1 MNDQTAKKRENKVL
15 RRNEYYAIQDV
26 FDGLYAKSKQGAIFT
41 DLMSLITS
49 PQNIAL
55 AYRRIKRNKG
65 SRTPGTNMGTIEQI
79 AERGNDI
86 LVDYVQRRLAN
97 YKPHPVRRVMIP
109 KDNGK
114 ERPLG
119 IPSRYAKLSFTNIAM
134 ASVQTAI
141 RTMQS
146 AGFGFWHLQ

>member
-1 MNDQTAKKRENKVL
+1 MTDQTAKKRENKVL

-49 PQNIAL
+49 PQNIAI

-86 LVDYVQRRLAN
+86 LVDGGDGYRNIDIVSRDAYELIHTKDIARAKELIEKLLSEGLWNENALKKTNN
-97 YKPHPVRRVMIP
+97 YRILVGNTII
-109 KDNGK
+109 
-114 ERPLG
+114 E
-119 IPSRYAKLSFTNIAM
+119 
-134 ASVQTAI
+134 
-141 RTMQS
+141 
-146 AGFGFWHLQ
+146 

>member
-1 MNDQTAKKRENKVL
+1 MTDQTAKKRENKVL

-41 DLMSLITS
+41 DLMSLI
-49 PQNIAL
+49 A
-55 AYRRIKRNKG
+55 
-65 SRTPGTNMGTIEQI
+65 EQ
-79 AERGNDI
+79 GNDF
-86 LVDYVQRRLAN
+86 LVDYVQQRLAN

-119 IPSRYAKLSFTNIAM
+119 IPTIEDRLI
-134 ASVQTAI
+134 
-141 RTMQS
+141 
-146 AGFGFWHLQ
+146 